1 MFDKI
6 IQAIKSFLKTNGN
19 ENIGRNNDV
28 QRTDCT
34 GMADDTARIMERYRN
49 RSDLRVF
56 EEGLDTSY
64 GTYSHYSERTRCTAE
79 SERLVKIAKK
89 HGLFIPIE
97 NFNDTS
103 YKIAK
108 RTGESVVYVD
118 TKANKVIKVKDPYAK
133 FSMKGNFQPEDAVF
147 EHLVHNQ
154 LFPET
159 AYTFKGI
166 SEELGEVRIILTQ
179 DYIPSIKQPTK
190 QQITEDLAKRGLF
203 PEDRYTFGNEMFSV
217 TDVMGDNTL
226 LGEDDTLYFIDP
238 IIHFKKAFPYVQYS

>member
-1 MFDKI
+1 M
-6 IQAIKSFLKTNGN
+6 
-19 ENIGRNNDV
+19 
-28 QRTDCT
+28 
-34 GMADDTARIMERYRN
+34 
-49 RSDLRVF
+49 
-56 EEGLDTSY
+56 
-64 GTYSHYSERTRCTAE
+64 
-79 SERLVKIAKK
+79 
-89 HGLFIPIE
+89 FIPIQ
-97 NFNDTS
+97 NLNDPS

-133 FSMKGNFQPEDAVF
+133 FTMKGNFQPEDAVF
-147 EHLVHNQ
+147 EHIVHNT

-179 DYIPSIKQPTK
+179 DYVPSIKQPTK

-217 TDVMGDNTL
+217 TDVIGDNTL

-238 IIHFKKAFPYVQYS
+238 IIHFKKPFFKI